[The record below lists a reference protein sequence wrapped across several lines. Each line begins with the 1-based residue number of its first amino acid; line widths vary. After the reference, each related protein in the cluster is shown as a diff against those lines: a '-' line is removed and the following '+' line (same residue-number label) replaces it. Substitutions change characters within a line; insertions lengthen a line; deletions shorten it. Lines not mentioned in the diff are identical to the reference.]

1 MSHSNSILNLLNLK
15 DENII
20 FDENFYSEDTLNNVT
35 AKFFHGTLI
44 YTPKAC
50 YSCGHVFD
58 EKIIKHGFKA
68 STIKIPNVSG
78 FSTYLKLKK
87 QRYFCK
93 HCNSTFTLKTSV
105 VNRNCF
111 ISNNTK
117 LAIAL
122 SAKDKISEKDIAKN
136 HNVSHST
143 VSRVIDSFYHHYKP
157 NCNYIPKHLCFDEF
171 KSVKSAA
178 GAMSFI
184 FCDSESGNI
193 VDIVEDRRLH
203 VLKGY
208 FLQYSKAARLSV
220 KTIVIDMYSPYISLI
235 KKVFPNAK
243 IIIDKFHILQLFS
256 RALNK
261 TRIKVMNNDKKNYN
275 KLKKYWKLLLKD
287 NASVDF
293 VNYRYHRSF
302 RNQMREIDIINYLLD
317 LDPELKASYNLYHNV
332 RFCVRNKDLDL
343 LIKTLNDSID
353 SVSDYMKT
361 SIKTIKKYI
370 DYVGNTLKYDYNNG
384 VLEGINNKIKVIKR
398 IAFGYKC
405 FYHFKNRILIT
416 QNLARLKTA

>member
-1 MSHSNSILNLLNLK
+1 MSHSNFILDILNLK
-15 DENII
+15 DKNIT
-20 FDENFYSEDTLNNVT
+20 FDENFYSEATLNDVT
-35 AKFFHGTLI
+35 VKLFHGTLT

-50 YSCGHVFD
+50 LSCGHVFD
-58 EKIIKHGFKA
+58 EKIIKYGFKT

-78 FSTYLKLKK
+78 FKAYLKLKK

-93 HCNSTFTLKTSV
+93 HCNSTFTLETSV
-105 VNRNCF
+105 VDRNCF

-117 LAIAL
+117 VSIAL
-122 SAKDKISEKDIAKN
+122 SAKEKISEKDIAKN
-136 HNVSHST
+136 HNVSHCT
-143 VSRVIDSFYHHYKP
+143 VSRIIDSFYEYYEP
-157 NCNYIPKHLCFDEF
+157 NFNFLPEHLCFDEF

-184 FCDSESGNI
+184 FCNSESGEI

-203 VLKGY
+203 VLKDY
-208 FLQYSKAARLSV
+208 FLQYSKAARYSV

-235 KKVFPNAK
+235 KDVFPNAK
-243 IIIDKFHILQLFS
+243 IIIDRFHIYQLFS

-261 TRIKVMNNDKKNYN
+261 TRIRVMNKDKKNYN

-287 NASVDF
+287 KASVDF
-293 VNYRYHRSF
+293 VKYRYHRCF

-317 LDPELKASYNLYHNV
+317 LDPELKASYELYHNV
-332 RFCVRNKDLDL
+332 RFCIKSKDFEG
-343 LIKTLNDSID
+343 LIKTLNDSIH

-361 SIKTIKKYI
+361 SIRTIKKYI
-370 DYVGNTLKYDYNNG
+370 DYVGNTLRYDYNNG

-398 IAFGYKC
+398 IAFGFRC

-416 QNLARLKTA
+416 QNIAELIKA

>member
-1 MSHSNSILNLLNLK
+1 MSHSNFILSLLNLK
-15 DENII
+15 DKNIF
-20 FDENFYSEDTLNNVT
+20 FDNNFYSEGTVNNVT
-35 AKFFHGTLI
+35 VKFFHGTLT

-58 EKIIKHGFKA
+58 GKIIKYGFKT

-78 FSTYLKLKK
+78 FNTYLKLKK

-93 HCNSTFTLKTSV
+93 HCNSTFTLETSV

-122 SAKDKISEKDIAKN
+122 NAKDKISEKDIAKN

-143 VSRVIDSFYHHYKP
+143 VNRVIDSFYEYYKP
-157 NCNYIPKHLCFDEF
+157 TFNYLPKHLCFDEF

-184 FCDSESGNI
+184 FCDAESGKI
-193 VDIVEDRRLH
+193 IDIVENRRLH
-203 VLKGY
+203 VLKDY
-208 FLQYSKAARLSV
+208 FLQYSKAARFSV

-235 KKVFPNAK
+235 KMVFPKAK

-261 TRIKVMNNDKKNYN
+261 TRIKVMNMDKKNYN

-287 NASVDF
+287 NASIDF

-302 RNQMREIDIINYLLD
+302 KNQMREIDIINYLLD
-317 LDPELKASYNLYHNV
+317 LDPELRASYELYHNV
-332 RFCVRNKDLDL
+332 RFCIKNKDLDL
-343 LIKTLNDSID
+343 LIRILNDNTHK
-353 SVSDYMKT
+353 VSDYMRT

-370 DYVGNTLKYDYNNG
+370 AYVGNALKYDFNNG

-405 FYHFKNRILIT
+405 FYHFKNRILIA
-416 QNLARLKTA
+416 QNMVRLKTA